1 MNLFL
6 SIKGTRLGDSRS
18 NQDRPDGEN
27 INRDVF
33 PERYSETMRT
43 HLLNRRDFIA
53 HARNGISSIALAS
66 LLCEQDLMAEGSV
79 PIDSSDPFRPR
90 LPQKRAR
97 ARNVIVVFCAGALS
111 HVDFWEFKPELIR
124 YHGKP
129 LPGNVD
135 ISTTNLQQF
144 LFYLASL
151 FSQIFCETIQPFFVN
166 SKLYKI
172 ASSPF
177 E

>member
-1 MNLFL
+1 MAKISTGMF
-6 SIKGTRLGDSRS
+6 
-18 NQDRPDGEN
+18 
-27 INRDVF
+27 F

-111 HVDFWEFKPELIR
+111 HVDFWEFKPEMEPCINLCGNFA
-124 YHGKP
+124 HE
-129 LPGNVD
+129 GNVG
-135 ISTTNLQQF
+135 
-144 LFYLASL
+144 
-151 FSQIFCETIQPFFVN
+151 
-166 SKLYKI
+166 K
-172 ASSPF
+172 
-177 E
+177 